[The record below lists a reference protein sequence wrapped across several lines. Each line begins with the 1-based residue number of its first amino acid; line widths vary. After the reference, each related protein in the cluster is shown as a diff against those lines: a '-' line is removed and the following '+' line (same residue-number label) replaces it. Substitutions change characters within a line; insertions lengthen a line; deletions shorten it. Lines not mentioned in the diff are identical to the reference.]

1 MCRCDSNCKLYIY
14 PYGIQ
19 PRDIQSINDTK
30 QYRFGYIE
38 GLSQDQIAH
47 GIQASEAVFAVSKS
61 CNQELKMTILREN
74 YNRCDDKLFIAF
86 SCTLKLLKRLFSEK
100 VTNEGIV
107 LCNVDIKFE
116 LKHFFFNNLIKSLN
130 NIQTAI
136 IGRIMPSCD
145 EFKEISI
152 SNANC
157 NSELH
162 SLERFNISLDNTQ
175 KNGLLKIMACDS
187 ESPPLLISGAFGTGK
202 TRLLAVAAY
211 CLVKKGVATNTPTR
225 VLICAH
231 HLPTLDSLFENY
243 FGPISK
249 DHREED
255 FEMIRLIT
263 RDTVKRPPHD
273 LAHCYKNSKEILKVY
288 EKSKPPFIIVA
299 STFGLSLSLEPVF
312 GSKYF
317 THIFLD
323 EGSQSREPEAIS
335 SLTLASPNTKIVIAG
350 DWNQV
355 SAYN

>member
-1 MCRCDSNCKLYIY
+1 MCRCKSTCKLFIY
-14 PYGIQ
+14 SYGYQ
-19 PRDIQSINDTK
+19 PTNIWSITNTK

-38 GLSQDQIAH
+38 GLSQDQIAY
-47 GIQASEAVFAVSKS
+47 GTQASEAVFAVSKAS
-61 CNQELKMTILREN
+61 NQEIKMTILREN
-74 YNRCDDKLFIAF
+74 YNHCDDKLFIAF
-86 SCTLKLLKRLFSEK
+86 RCTLKLLNIIFSEK
-100 VTNEGIV
+100 VTNEEIQLHNVGIE
-107 LCNVDIKFE
+107 FE
-116 LKHFFFNNLIKSLN
+116 VKHSFFNYLIESVN

-136 IGRIMPSCD
+136 IGRIIPSYD
-145 EFKEISI
+145 EFKKISI
-152 SNANC
+152 SNTNC

-162 SLERFNISLDNTQ
+162 SLERFNISLDDKQ
-175 KNGLLKIMACDS
+175 MNGLLKIMACDS
-187 ESPPLLISGAFGTGK
+187 ESPPVLISGAFGTGK

-211 CLVKKGVATNTPTR
+211 CLMKKGAATNTPTR

-231 HLPTLDSLFENY
+231 HPATLDSLFENY

-263 RDTVKRPPHD
+263 KDTVKRPPHN
-273 LAHCYKNSKEILKVY
+273 LAHCYKNFKEILNVY

-299 STFGLSLSLEPVF
+299 STFASSLSLKPVF

-355 SAYN
+355 ST